1 MYLFGY
7 NTYWNTRGFSQFLQ
21 LNDNVAVE
29 WLAAIVI
36 RFN

>member
-7 NTYWNTRGFSQFLQ
+7 NTYWNTSGFAQLIQ

-29 WLAAIVI
+29 WLAAS
-36 RFN
+36 